1 MGPGHARSRTVHVYV
16 TTDLQRA
23 FWSNNRR
30 LSSKAWSMRQGCLDI
45 ARQLADR
52 KSLPTNL
59 IYPADPSRPAIMLPE
74 YLTPDIVIKAIE
86 SAAGQ

>member
-1 MGPGHARSRTVHVYV
+1 MFSSDAVESILTKYNVLVV
-16 TTDLQRA
+16 TADNTDGDPIIKRDMD
-23 FWSNNRR
+23 R
-30 LSSKAWSMRQGCLDI
+30 
-45 ARQLADR
+45 ADR

>member
-1 MGPGHARSRTVHVYV
+1 VFSSDAVESILTKYNVLVV
-16 TTDLQRA
+16 SADNTDGDAIIKKDMDR
-23 FWSNNRR
+23 
-30 LSSKAWSMRQGCLDI
+30 
-45 ARQLADR
+45 ADR

>member
-1 MGPGHARSRTVHVYV
+1 MFSSDAVESILTKYNVLVV
-16 TTDLQRA
+16 TADNTEGDTIIKRDMD
-23 FWSNNRR
+23 R
-30 LSSKAWSMRQGCLDI
+30 
-45 ARQLADR
+45 ADR

>member
-1 MGPGHARSRTVHVYV
+1 VFSSDAVESILKKYNVLVV
-16 TTDLQRA
+16 SADNTDGDPIIKKDMDR
-23 FWSNNRR
+23 
-30 LSSKAWSMRQGCLDI
+30 
-45 ARQLADR
+45 ADR

-59 IYPADPSRPAIMLPE
+59 IYPADPSMPAIMLPE

>member
-1 MGPGHARSRTVHVYV
+1 VFSSDAVESILTKYNVLVV
-16 TTDLQRA
+16 TADNTDGDA
-23 FWSNNRR
+23 II
-30 LSSKAWSMRQGCLDI
+30 KKDLD
-45 ARQLADR
+45 RADR

>member
-1 MGPGHARSRTVHVYV
+1 MFSSDAVESILTKYNVLVV
-16 TTDLQRA
+16 SADNTDGDPIIKKDMDR
-23 FWSNNRR
+23 
-30 LSSKAWSMRQGCLDI
+30 
-45 ARQLADR
+45 ADR

-59 IYPADPSRPAIMLPE
+59 IYPADLSRPAIMLPE

>member
-1 MGPGHARSRTVHVYV
+1 MFSSDAVNDLLSKYNVLVV
-16 TTDLQRA
+16 TADSTDGDQIIKKDMDRA
-23 FWSNNRR
+23 
-30 LSSKAWSMRQGCLDI
+30 G
-45 ARQLADR
+45 R

>member
-1 MGPGHARSRTVHVYV
+1 MFSSDAVESILTKYNVLVV
-16 TTDLQRA
+16 TADNTDGDA
-23 FWSNNRR
+23 II
-30 LSSKAWSMRQGCLDI
+30 KKDLD
-45 ARQLADR
+45 RADR

>member
-1 MGPGHARSRTVHVYV
+1 VFSSDAVESILKKYNVLVV
-16 TTDLQRA
+16 SADNTDGDAIIKKDMDR
-23 FWSNNRR
+23 
-30 LSSKAWSMRQGCLDI
+30 
-45 ARQLADR
+45 ADR

>member
-1 MGPGHARSRTVHVYV
+1 MFSSDAVESILTKYNVLVV
-16 TTDLQRA
+16 TADNTDGDAIIKRDMD
-23 FWSNNRR
+23 R
-30 LSSKAWSMRQGCLDI
+30 
-45 ARQLADR
+45 ADR

-86 SAAGQ
+86 SAA

>member
-1 MGPGHARSRTVHVYV
+1 MFSSDAVESILTKYNVLVV
-16 TTDLQRA
+16 SADNTDGDAIIKRDMD
-23 FWSNNRR
+23 R
-30 LSSKAWSMRQGCLDI
+30 
-45 ARQLADR
+45 ADR

>member
-1 MGPGHARSRTVHVYV
+1 MFSSDAVESILTKYNVLVV
-16 TTDLQRA
+16 TADNTDGDTIIKRDMD
-23 FWSNNRR
+23 R
-30 LSSKAWSMRQGCLDI
+30 
-45 ARQLADR
+45 ADR

>member
-1 MGPGHARSRTVHVYV
+1 VFSSDAVESILTKYNVLVV
-16 TTDLQRA
+16 TADNTDGDAIIKKDMDR
-23 FWSNNRR
+23 
-30 LSSKAWSMRQGCLDI
+30 
-45 ARQLADR
+45 ADR

>member
-1 MGPGHARSRTVHVYV
+1 VFSSDAVESILTKYNVLVV
-16 TTDLQRA
+16 TADNTDGDAIIKRDMD
-23 FWSNNRR
+23 R
-30 LSSKAWSMRQGCLDI
+30 
-45 ARQLADR
+45 ADR

-86 SAAGQ
+86 SAARQ

>member
-1 MGPGHARSRTVHVYV
+1 MFSSDAVESILTKYNVLVV
-16 TTDLQRA
+16 TADNTDGDAIIKRDMD
-23 FWSNNRR
+23 R
-30 LSSKAWSMRQGCLDI
+30 
-45 ARQLADR
+45 ADR

-86 SAAGQ
+86 SAARQ

>member
-1 MGPGHARSRTVHVYV
+1 MFSSDAVESILTKYNVLVV
-16 TTDLQRA
+16 TADNTDGDA
-23 FWSNNRR
+23 II
-30 LSSKAWSMRQGCLDI
+30 KKDLD
-45 ARQLADR
+45 RADR

-74 YLTPDIVIKAIE
+74 YLTPDVVIKAIE

>member
-1 MGPGHARSRTVHVYV
+1 VFSSDAVESILTKYNVLVV
-16 TTDLQRA
+16 TADNTDGDAIIKRDMD
-23 FWSNNRR
+23 R
-30 LSSKAWSMRQGCLDI
+30 
-45 ARQLADR
+45 ADR

-86 SAAGQ
+86 AAAGQ

>member
-1 MGPGHARSRTVHVYV
+1 MFSSDAVESILTKYNVLVV
-16 TTDLQRA
+16 TADNTDGDAIIKKDMDR
-23 FWSNNRR
+23 
-30 LSSKAWSMRQGCLDI
+30 
-45 ARQLADR
+45 ADR

-86 SAAGQ
+86 SAARQ

>member
-1 MGPGHARSRTVHVYV
+1 MFSSDAVESILTKYNVLVV
-16 TTDLQRA
+16 SADNTDGDAIIKKDMDR
-23 FWSNNRR
+23 
-30 LSSKAWSMRQGCLDI
+30 
-45 ARQLADR
+45 ADR

>member
-1 MGPGHARSRTVHVYV
+1 MDR
-16 TTDLQRA
+16 
-23 FWSNNRR
+23 
-30 LSSKAWSMRQGCLDI
+30 
-45 ARQLADR
+45 ADR

>member
-1 MGPGHARSRTVHVYV
+1 MFSSDAVESILTKYNVLVV
-16 TTDLQRA
+16 TADNTDGDAIIKKDMDR
-23 FWSNNRR
+23 
-30 LSSKAWSMRQGCLDI
+30 
-45 ARQLADR
+45 ADR

>member
-1 MGPGHARSRTVHVYV
+1 MFSSDAVESILTKYNVLVVTADNTDGDAIIKRDMGR
-16 TTDLQRA
+16 
-23 FWSNNRR
+23 
-30 LSSKAWSMRQGCLDI
+30 
-45 ARQLADR
+45 ADR

>member
-1 MGPGHARSRTVHVYV
+1 MFSSDAVESILTKYNVLVV
-16 TTDLQRA
+16 SADNTDGDPIIKKDMDR
-23 FWSNNRR
+23 
-30 LSSKAWSMRQGCLDI
+30 
-45 ARQLADR
+45 ADR